1 MEKNTVLAIVLSSLV
16 LIGFMFLQTYLNPT
30 IEYLPEDDAIMSI
43 DSNQT
48 LTNEVLTEI
57 NIENHNQIAQIEDFE
72 EIVSINE
79 EIIKISTSK
88 ANILL
93 SNRGGDIV
101 GFELKDHLDGDKGV
115 EMADSISEIN
125 RAFSLS
131 LGSYNGQIIN
141 DLFQVKKIS
150 DYSYG
155 FYKKMHLAK
164 ADGSIDSFT
173 LIKEYHFDPEDYLF
187 KLDIII
193 DSLENS
199 NSNYADLNLNGKAY
213 TLRTSPQIGPYYD
226 KKKDRYENRTFMSYT
241 NDKRKKQILSDNTTK
256 EYTNSYTWT
265 GLAGKYFTI
274 LVHPQSPETM
284 GQVLYSTRIEQNN
297 YTNAQVFLTRNAIS
311 QKSNKDTYYIYVG
324 PRTDKDLKKYN
335 ILSDNNWD
343 LSNLR
348 FDDSLQS
355 SGILSWLEIFMKAI
369 MQVFYK
375 IIPNWGVSII
385 LMTILLKVALFPLTK
400 KSSLS
405 TLKMQ
410 EIQPQMKEIQDKYK
424 GNPEKLNIELAKL
437 YKETGYNPMMGCL
450 PLLIQ
455 FPLIIAMFNLF
466 NNYFE
471 FRGAM
476 FIPGWIP
483 DLSQGDSLYVLGFSI
498 PLLGNHLRILPVIYV
513 ISQLLFGKITQSSA
527 SAGANATQM
536 KIMTMGM
543 PLFFFFIF
551 YNAPAGLLLYW
562 TISNLLQLVQQVLIN
577 KTMKEK
583 REALEGNVMPMVGA
597 KKKK

>member
-1 MEKNTVLAIVLSSLV
+1 MEKNTILAIVLSSLV
-16 LIGFMFLQTYLNPT
+16 LIGFMFLQTYLNPPVDYPV
-30 IEYLPEDDAIMSI
+30 EEVVRNLEDRPFIA
-43 DSNQT
+43 
-48 LTNEVLTEI
+48 NE
-57 NIENHNQIAQIEDFE
+57 ENAQNNLEKIVPLEDFSE
-72 EIVSINE
+72 EVFISE
-79 EIIKISTSK
+79 EKILIETNNAK
-88 ANILL
+88 ITL

-101 GFELKDHLDGDKGV
+101 DFELKNHLDGDKGV
-115 EMADSISEIN
+115 QMADSISEIN

-131 LGSYNGQIIN
+131 FGSYDSKIID
-141 DLFQVKKIS
+141 DLFQVNKIN
-150 DYSYG
+150 DYTYG
-155 FYKKMHLAK
+155 FYKKFRLAK
-164 ADGSIDSFT
+164 ADGSFDTFT
-173 LIKEYHFDPEDYLF
+173 LIKQYTFHPDDYLF
-187 KLDIII
+187 QLDVII
-193 DSLENS
+193 DGLENS
-199 NSNYADLNLNGKAY
+199 NSAFSELNLNGKAY
-213 TLRTSPQIGPYYD
+213 TLRTSPQIGPHYD

-241 NDKRKKQILSDNTTK
+241 KDKRKKQLLGDNATK
-256 EYTNSYTWT
+256 EYSNPYTWT
-265 GLAGKYFTI
+265 GIAGKYFTI
-274 LVHPQSPETM
+274 LVHPQNPETM
-284 GQVLYSTRIEQNN
+284 GPSLYSTKIEKND

-311 QKSNKDTYYIYVG
+311 QKNNKDTYYIYVG

-335 ILSDNNWD
+335 LLSENNWG
-343 LSNLR
+343 LSNIR

-385 LMTILLKVALFPLTK
+385 LMTILLKLALFPLTK
-400 KSSLS
+400 KSSIS

-424 GNPEKLNIELAKL
+424 DKPDKLNMELAKL

-483 DLSQGDSLYVLGFSI
+483 DLSQGDSLYVLGFSL
-498 PLLGNHLRILPVIYV
+498 PFLGNHLRLLPVIYV
-513 ISQLLFGKITQSSA
+513 ISQLLFGKITQSNA
-527 SAGANATQM
+527 AAGANATQM

-562 TISNLLQLVQQVLIN
+562 TISNLLQLVQQLAIN
-577 KTMKEK
+577 KMMKEK
-583 REALEGNVMPMVGA
+583 KAEIEGNIIPA
-597 KKKK
+597 FSPKKKK

>member
-1 MEKNTVLAIVLSSLV
+1 MDKNTVLAIVLSSLV
-16 LIGFMFLQTYLNPT
+16 LIGFMFLQTYLNPP
-30 IEYLPEDDAIMSI
+30 IEYSPEDEAIETVAVNEGVNTDDLTD
-43 DSNQT
+43 DSLQSVSHT
-48 LTNEVLTEI
+48 I
-57 NIENHNQIAQIEDFE
+57 DFE
-72 EIVSINE
+72 DEAIIAEEVIAVS
-79 EIIKISTSK
+79 TTK
-88 ANILL
+88 ATILL

-131 LGSYNGQIIN
+131 FGSYNGHIVN

-155 FYKKMHLAK
+155 FYKRMHLAK
-164 ADGSIDSFT
+164 ADGSIDSFM
-173 LIKEYHFDPEDYLF
+173 LIKEYTFDPEDYVF

-193 DSLENS
+193 DGLENS
-199 NSNYADLNLNGKAY
+199 DTNYVDLNLNGKAY
-213 TLRTSPQIGPYYD
+213 TLRTSPQIGPFYD

-284 GQVLYSTRIEQNN
+284 GPVLYSTRVEQNN

-311 QKSNKDTYYIYVG
+311 QKSNKDSYYIYVG
-324 PRTDKDLKKYN
+324 PRTEKDLKKYN
-335 ILSDNNWD
+335 LLADNDWG

-355 SGILSWLEIFMKAI
+355 SGMLSWLEIFMKAI

-385 LMTILLKVALFPLTK
+385 LMTILLKVVLFPLTK
-400 KSSLS
+400 KSSVS
-405 TLKMQ
+405 TLKTQ
-410 EIQPQMKEIQDKYK
+410 QLQPQMKEIQDKYK
-424 GNPEKLNIELAKL
+424 DNPQKLNMELAKF
-437 YKETGYNPMMGCL
+437 YKDNGYNPMMGCL

-483 DLSQGDSLYVLGFSI
+483 DLSQGDSLFTLGFSL
-498 PLLGNHLRILPVIYV
+498 PLLGNHIRILPVIYV
-513 ISQLLFGKITQSSA
+513 ISQLLFGKITQTSTA
-527 SAGANATQM
+527 AGSNATQM

-577 KTMKEK
+577 KTMAETKAEF
-583 REALEGNVMPMVGA
+583 EGNVTPMVGP
-597 KKKK
+597 KKK